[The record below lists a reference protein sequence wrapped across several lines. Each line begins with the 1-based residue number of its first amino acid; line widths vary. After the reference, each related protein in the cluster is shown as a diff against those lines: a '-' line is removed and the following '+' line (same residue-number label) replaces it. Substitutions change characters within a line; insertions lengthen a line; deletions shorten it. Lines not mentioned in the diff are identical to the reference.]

1 MVAEKPEGKR
11 VSASAMTTVRLMM
24 PADANIVGNVFG
36 GAIMRYMDEIAAVV
50 AFKHARKLVVTASID
65 RMNFWR
71 PVYVGNLLILKCSV
85 NYVGRTSMEVGVRI
99 EAEDLLKQTVTY
111 TGSCYLTYVA
121 LDQQTWRPTP
131 IAPLIPRTEA
141 QKRRF
146 REALHRRRRRD
157 SERQAR

>member
-1 MVAEKPEGKR
+1 MPTEKLDGKP

-50 AFKHARKLVVTASID
+50 AFKHARRLVVTASID
-65 RMNFWR
+65 SMSFYR

-85 NYVGRTSMEVGVRI
+85 NYVGRTSMEVGVRL
-99 EAEDLLKQTVTY
+99 EAEDLLKKTVTY

-121 LDQQTWRPTP
+121 LDENGHPTP
-131 IAPLIPRTEA
+131 IPPVIPRTSA

-146 REALHRRRRRD
+146 KEAMLRRRRR
-157 SERQAR
+157 EAQRR

>member
-1 MVAEKPEGKR
+1 MPKEKLEGKP

-50 AFKHARKLVVTASID
+50 AFKHARRLVVTASID
-65 RMNFWR
+65 SMSFYR

-85 NYVGRTSMEVGVRI
+85 NYVGRTSMEVGVRL
-99 EAEDLLKQTVTY
+99 EAEDLLKKTVTY

-121 LDQQTWRPTP
+121 LDENGHPTTIP
-131 IAPLIPRTEA
+131 PVIPRTSA

-146 REALHRRRRRD
+146 KEAMLRRRRR
-157 SERQAR
+157 EAQRRK